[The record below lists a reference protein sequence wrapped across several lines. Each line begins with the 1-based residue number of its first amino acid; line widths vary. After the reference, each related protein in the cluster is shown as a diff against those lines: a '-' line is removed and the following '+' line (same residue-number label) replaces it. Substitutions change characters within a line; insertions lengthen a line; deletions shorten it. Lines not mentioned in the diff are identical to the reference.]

1 MIKVKFCGLRRQE
14 DIEAVNGLGIDY
26 AGFVFAKKSKRFV
39 DPETAR
45 ELKNMLDPKITAVG
59 VFVDENPEAVAGLV
73 NGGIIDI
80 PQLHGSEDDAYI
92 ARLRELIK
100 PGKRTVLGT
109 DGPDVVQGQIIKAFR
124 IASEEDVRRAAK
136 STADMILLD
145 SGAGSGREFD
155 WTLIGRVGRP
165 FFLAGGL
172 DSDNVGKAIRELEPY
187 ALDVSSGIETDGFKD
202 KEKMVRFMEALRL

>member
-1 MIKVKFCGLRRQE
+1 MTKVKFCGLRRPE
-14 DIEAVNGLGIDY
+14 DIEAVNELGVDY

-45 ELKNMLDPKITAVG
+45 KLKNMLDPGITAVG
-59 VFVDENPEAVAGLV
+59 VFVDESPEVVAGLV
-73 NGGIIDI
+73 NEGIIDV

-92 ARLRELIK
+92 ARLRELLN
-100 PGKRTVLGT
+100 PEACGT
-109 DGPDVVQGQIIKAFR
+109 GGMRGQIIKAFK

-145 SGAGSGREFD
+145 SGAGSGKEFD
-155 WTLIGRVGRP
+155 WTLIGSVGRP

-172 DSDNVGKAIRELEPY
+172 DADNARKAIEELEPY

-202 KEKMVRFMEALRL
+202 KEKMTLFMKNINRK